1 MSQTALG
8 IFLVILCAFVEGFA
22 QIFLKKSALETFH
35 RHFWIA
41 AGVGLFVVEA
51 LIYTGALQLIDV
63 STAFPLSGLSFVAV
77 TVLSQLMLAE
87 NVNSTRWF
95 GVCLILVGAG
105 LVAAHA
111 A

>member
-8 IFLVILCAFVEGFA
+8 IFLVVLCAFIEGFA
-22 QIFLKKSALETFH
+22 QIFLKKSSLQTFNQ
-35 RHFWIA
+35 HFWIT

-77 TVLSQLMLAE
+77 TILSQLMLAE
-87 NVNSTRWF
+87 NVTSARWF
-95 GVCLILVGAG
+95 GVSLILIGAG
-105 LVAAHA
+105 LVAVHA
-111 A
+111 